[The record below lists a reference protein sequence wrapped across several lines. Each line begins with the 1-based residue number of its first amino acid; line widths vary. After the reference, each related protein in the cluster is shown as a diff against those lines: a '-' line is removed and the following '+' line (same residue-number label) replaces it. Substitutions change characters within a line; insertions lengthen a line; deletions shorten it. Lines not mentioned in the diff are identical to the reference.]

1 MKKILLTGTLATLCI
16 ATVAFSGCVNFGG
29 FTYDHAELYTAG
41 NGSASGTVTDLEIDW
56 VDGSIEIAYGD
67 VETVTF
73 SETSGATLD
82 EEQTMHYWLEGTTL
96 HLKFAQSKRGVLVKS
111 FPKKDLKVTLP
122 KESSLREVDID
133 AVDTQVNLEGISVS
147 DLDIET
153 VDGNVNAYLVG
164 TLQEISVETVGGDV
178 AIESVV
184 APLALSFESVGGSL
198 TLGLGDVEGFTFE
211 IESLGGT
218 FTSEF
223 ETVKNGKRYV
233 YGTGACQYEA
243 ETVGG
248 SVRVRKLAPRD

>member
-1 MKKILLTGTLATLCI
+1 M
-16 ATVAFSGCVNFGG
+16 
-29 FTYDHAELYTAG
+29 
-41 NGSASGTVTDLEIDW
+41 
-56 VDGSIEIAYGD
+56 
-67 VETVTF
+67 
-73 SETSGATLD
+73 
-82 EEQTMHYWLEGTTL
+82 
-96 HLKFAQSKRGVLVKS
+96 KS

-184 APLALSFESVGGSL
+184 APQALSFESVGGSL

-248 SVRVRKLAPRD
+248 SVRVRKLALRD